1 MSPLNALLS
10 TLLLTSSSLGAPA
23 LCQEDASSVALDV
36 EYDRL
41 YSRYANAL
49 ETWAIEEKKLRLQ
62 GLPQGRLPKAPG
74 FEFQP
79 SFLDLAKRGSPDA
92 RLWMIQ
98 NPSFHGETAP
108 ARREVLRRWYS
119 VIVAENSDNEFMG
132 QVIEELGT
140 SKRRLGEEFILA
152 TLAEISERST
162 NSEFIVGALYHR
174 AWILSDGMA
183 TKDPER
189 RAEAMEIFSVIVAG
203 YPTSK
208 EASRAAGILYTVE
221 SNALRKA
228 LHSWC
233 DECRALLA
241 KGEGPAQWPANPMH
255 QVQPKMAV
263 LAASGSGQAQQW
275 TAQFYPAFDQRDRR
289 SHDLG
294 ALWLG
299 QEISN
304 RRSAAEHIWMDLKF
318 DILDLAAEVSG
329 EADWAFDLVKGLEE
343 EVSFFFPDRYGPLL
357 RKVIEVATND
367 RVREQAQL
375 TLARSLSKGKTFP
388 ELIEALSLFKSLEDE
403 GQVERI
409 RKEAEEHRE
418 GLERVMPGVSS
429 PTLIGKDAEGL
440 KIDLPAYKGKV
451 LVLWFWSFTR
461 AEEGQF
467 DAARTLIENM
477 KDEEFAFL
485 GVNCDLRSP
494 AAFQRQANKE
504 GINWR
509 NALQYRPKGH
519 MTDAFGVHHWP
530 TALVIGVDGVIRGR
544 SIDLEACEALALEL
558 LEARIILERD

>member
-1 MSPLNALLS
+1 
-10 TLLLTSSSLGAPA
+10 
-23 LCQEDASSVALDV
+23 
-36 EYDRL
+36 
-41 YSRYANAL
+41 
-49 ETWAIEEKKLRLQ
+49 
-62 GLPQGRLPKAPG
+62 
-74 FEFQP
+74 
-79 SFLDLAKRGSPDA
+79 
-92 RLWMIQ
+92 
-98 NPSFHGETAP
+98 
-108 ARREVLRRWYS
+108 
-119 VIVAENSDNEFMG
+119 
-132 QVIEELGT
+132 
-140 SKRRLGEEFILA
+140 
-152 TLAEISERST
+152 
-162 NSEFIVGALYHR
+162 
-174 AWILSDGMA
+174 
-183 TKDPER
+183 
-189 RAEAMEIFSVIVAG
+189 
-203 YPTSK
+203 
-208 EASRAAGILYTVE
+208 
-221 SNALRKA
+221 
-228 LHSWC
+228 
-233 DECRALLA
+233 
-241 KGEGPAQWPANPMH
+241 MH

-343 EVSFFFPDRYGPLL
+343 EVSFFFPDRYAPLL
-357 RKVIEVATND
+357 RKVIKVATND

-388 ELIEALSLFKSLEDE
+388 ELIEARSLFKSIEDE
-403 GQVERI
+403 GQIERI

-418 GLERVMPGVSS
+418 SLERVMPGALT
-429 PTLIGKDAEGL
+429 PELIGKDAEGL
-440 KIDLPAYKGKV
+440 KIDLQAYKGKV

-461 AEEGQF
+461 AEDGQF
-467 DAARTLIENM
+467 DAAHTLIKNM
-477 KDEEFAFL
+477 KGEDFAFL

-504 GINWR
+504 GISWR

-530 TALVIGVDGVIRGR
+530 TAFVIDADGVLRGR
-544 SIDLEACEALALEL
+544 SIGLEACEALSREL